1 MVGFYRSRIIHS
13 HLFSQVKA
21 FQDLGDPHQA
31 PFRWFPGFQTD
42 KWQSSSLVVRI
53 SPGRTCLLDY
63 SVLGRP
69 YETAIAEISS

>member
-1 MVGFYRSRIIHS
+1 MVGFYRSRKIHS

-21 FQDLGDPHQA
+21 LQDPGDPRQA
-31 PFRWFPGFQTD
+31 PFRCFPAFPSD

-63 SVLGRP
+63 PVLGRP